1 MRELEQLARF
11 GEDLGATADPEA
23 IRLKLIERLRPVVG
37 RLDVRVTV
45 RGGGRSV
52 VDDRSA
58 DDARAEA
65 DVSPEGFRGPDAWLS
80 RRETFPMRVGE
91 AFVGQISV
99 GRSGGGRP
107 RPLTVLQRRVLR
119 VAASLA
125 GLSVRNAQLA
135 QQVRERSAVD
145 LLTGCL
151 TKQHGLDLI
160 GAELHRARRSKQPV
174 SLIFVDLDRF
184 KQLNDRYGHPLG
196 DTVLST
202 VGTAMKDAL
211 RGSDLRCR
219 YGGDEFV
226 VLLPE
231 TPLDGAMHVAGA
243 LRRNLSRQAVPWR
256 GGSVSVT
263 ASLGVSTAMPGEL
276 DAEALLARADAA
288 MYRAK
293 RDGRDAVRVWR
304 DEWKQ
309 SQARCAPD
317 ESGTGDPAGGGEQ
330 P

>member
-1 MRELEQLARF
+1 MRELEHLVRF
-11 GEDLGATADPEA
+11 GENLGAIADPEV
-23 IRLKLIERLRPVVG
+23 IRRKLIEHLRPVVS
-37 RLDVRVTV
+37 RREIRVTV
-45 RGGGRSV
+45 CGGDRPG
-52 VDDRSA
+52 VDDRPV
-58 DDARAEA
+58 DDARGAA
-65 DVSPEGFRGPDAWLS
+65 NASSEGFRDPARQPGVW
-80 RRETFPMRVGE
+80 ETFSMRAGE
-91 AFVGQISV
+91 KFVGRIDV
-99 GRSGGGRP
+99 GRAVADRP

-119 VAASLA
+119 IAAALA

-135 QQVRERSAVD
+135 QQVRERSAID

-202 VGTAMKDAL
+202 VGAAMKDAL

-243 LRRNLSRQAVPWR
+243 LRRNLSRQAIPWR

-263 ASLGVSTAMPGEL
+263 ASLGVSVAMPGEL

-304 DEWKQ
+304 DEWRQ
-309 SQARCAPD
+309 SQDRCAPD
-317 ESGTGDPAGGGEQ
+317 ESGTGDPAGDGEQ

>member
-1 MRELEQLARF
+1 
-11 GEDLGATADPEA
+11 
-23 IRLKLIERLRPVVG
+23 
-37 RLDVRVTV
+37 
-45 RGGGRSV
+45 
-52 VDDRSA
+52 
-58 DDARAEA
+58 
-65 DVSPEGFRGPDAWLS
+65 
-80 RRETFPMRVGE
+80 MRVGE
-91 AFVGQISV
+91 ECVGQIGV
-99 GRSGGGRP
+99 GRADGGRS

-119 VAASLA
+119 IAASLA

-151 TKQHGLDLI
+151 TKQHGLALI
-160 GAELHRARRSKQPV
+160 GAELHRARRSKRPV
-174 SLIFVDLDRF
+174 SLIFIDLDRF

-202 VGTAMKDAL
+202 VGAAMKDAL

-243 LRRNLSRQAVPWR
+243 LRRNLLRQAVPWR

-263 ASLGVSTAMPGEL
+263 ASFGVSTAMPGEL
-276 DAEALLARADAA
+276 DAEALLARADTA

-293 RDGRDAVRVWR
+293 RGGRDAVRVWR

-309 SQARCAPD
+309 SQDRCAPD
-317 ESGTGDPAGGGEQ
+317 ESGTGDPAGDGER